1 MSVTIPFDLQTLA
14 QYGIAGVALYM
25 LYSICNNHL
34 ASIEKKLDQLIE
46 ILSKKS

>member
-1 MSVTIPFDLQTLA
+1 MSAIEILSAIA

-34 ASIEKKLDQLIE
+34 KQIETTLGEIKGLLEANLKK
-46 ILSKKS
+46 